1 VLPYAP
7 DAWYD
12 PESVKVGYEVS
23 FTRYFYK
30 LQPLR
35 TLEEIRVDILA
46 LQKETEGLLDEIIA
60 GGADP
65 S

>member
-1 VLPYAP
+1 M
-7 DAWYD
+7 
-12 PESVKVGYEVS
+12 GT
-23 FTRYFYK
+23 FTRYYCRP
-30 LQPLR
+30 QPLR
-35 TLEEIRVDILA
+35 TLEEIRAHILA